1 MLRVTLITLAIS
13 VLTVLKAAHGSNSSE
28 SRAPIAETTDR
39 SEAIFLGH
47 NVSPSSYS
55 LRAGQIGVGNF
66 GIAAGVT
73 DQLTLATSPWLW
85 SSYEAANVHLK
96 WINRWPNGSRF
107 GAMVSYFETF
117 GDRPFLKCAGDWE
130 GYQCPNQPSE
140 TIEQRRQTNP
150 LGYRFMESISALPN
164 RYQFQAVASHFL
176 YGIDVGRQTY
186 HFNFKFSYFFND
198 DRAYSIRIDP
208 GNDEIRGQIDATL
221 LVEHRFTQA
230 VRFNFEAGFLGL
242 NAMVPSGHLGVST
255 AWLSGAWLAQ
265 FGASA
270 TWKLP
275 NTGPGIIENIGASDS
290 GFHTAKDGQYYYG
303 GRYHESSIHPELQIQ
318 YFF

>member
-1 MLRVTLITLAIS
+1 MLRLALISLTTAVFAIS
-13 VLTVLKAAHGSNSSE
+13 GLAQASISAE
-28 SRAPIAETTDR
+28 SRAPIEDL
-39 SEAIFLGH
+39 SQKSQSVFFGH

-55 LRAGQIGVGNF
+55 LSTGQIAVGNF
-66 GIAAGVT
+66 GIAAGIN
-73 DQLTLATSPWLW
+73 DRLTIATSPWLW

-96 WINRWPNGSRF
+96 WINRRPNGSRV

-117 GDRPFLKCAGDWE
+117 GDRPFLKCVGDWE

-140 TIEQRRQTNP
+140 TVELRRQTNP
-150 LGYRFMESISALPN
+150 SGYRFMESISALPN
-164 RYQFQAVASHFL
+164 RYQFQAVATHLLF
-176 YGIDVGRQTY
+176 GIDNGHQTY
-186 HFNFKFSYFFND
+186 HFNLKFSYFFND

-208 GNDEIRGQIDATL
+208 GNDEIRSQVDATL

-230 VRFNFEAGFLGL
+230 FRFNFEAGFLGI
-242 NAMVPSGHLGVST
+242 NAIVPSGHLGIST
-255 AWLSGAWLAQ
+255 AWMAGAWLAQ

-275 NTGPGIIENIGASDS
+275 NTGPGMIENIGVSDV

-303 GRYHESSIHPELQIQ
+303 GRYYESSIHPELQIQ
-318 YFF
+318 FFF